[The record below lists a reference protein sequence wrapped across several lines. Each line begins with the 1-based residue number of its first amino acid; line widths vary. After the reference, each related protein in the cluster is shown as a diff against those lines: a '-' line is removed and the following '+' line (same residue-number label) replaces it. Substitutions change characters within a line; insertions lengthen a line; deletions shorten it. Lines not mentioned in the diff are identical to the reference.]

1 MMRCREILDRLEE
14 RWNPSFALSW
24 DNVGLLVGKEEKE
37 IGKIFVALDV
47 TEETLEQA
55 VEAGADLMIT
65 HHPLLF
71 SPVKKVTSGDFI
83 GRRLIK
89 MIQNDLCYY
98 AMHTNFDVK
107 GMAQLNETCLGLLNS
122 RVLEV
127 TGADVSGKEEGI
139 GRVGRLEKKM
149 PLEAFAKK
157 VKEDFQSPDVRV
169 YGEPE
174 LLVEQAAVSSG
185 SGKSMIGAALAQR
198 ADVLVT
204 GDIDYHSGID
214 AVAQGLAVVDAG
226 HYGTEYCFIEY
237 MTGELK
243 VMFPEL
249 EIISAKVHHPYQ
261 VL

>member
-107 GMAQLNETCLGLLNS
+107 GMAQLNENLSWTFKFPRFGGYRGRCQRKRGRDWKS
-122 RVLEV
+122 
-127 TGADVSGKEEGI
+127 GMAGKENDTGSFCEKSERGFSDSRCESLRRTGTSGGT
-139 GRVGRLEKKM
+139 GRSKQRFGKKY
-149 PLEAFAKK
+149 
-157 VKEDFQSPDVRV
+157 DRR
-169 YGEPE
+169 G
-174 LLVEQAAVSSG
+174 
-185 SGKSMIGAALAQR
+185 
-198 ADVLVT
+198 
-204 GDIDYHSGID
+204 
-214 AVAQGLAVVDAG
+214 
-226 HYGTEYCFIEY
+226 
-237 MTGELK
+237 
-243 VMFPEL
+243 
-249 EIISAKVHHPYQ
+249 ISAGRRMFW
-261 VL
+261 

>member
-107 GMAQLNETCLGLLNS
+107 GMAQRKRGRDWKS
-122 RVLEV
+122 
-127 TGADVSGKEEGI
+127 GMAGKENDTGSFCEKSERGFSDSRCESLRRTGTSGGT
-139 GRVGRLEKKM
+139 GRSKQRFGKKY
-149 PLEAFAKK
+149 
-157 VKEDFQSPDVRV
+157 DRR
-169 YGEPE
+169 G
-174 LLVEQAAVSSG
+174 
-185 SGKSMIGAALAQR
+185 
-198 ADVLVT
+198 
-204 GDIDYHSGID
+204 
-214 AVAQGLAVVDAG
+214 
-226 HYGTEYCFIEY
+226 
-237 MTGELK
+237 
-243 VMFPEL
+243 
-249 EIISAKVHHPYQ
+249 ISAAGGCSGDGRY
-261 VL
+261 